1 MSHNRGKSLKGS
13 GQYGM
18 RGTIRHKSHNTKR
31 GGFRKGKR
39 G

>member
-1 MSHNRGKSLKGS
+1 MSHRKGKSLMGR

-18 RGTIRHKSHNTKR
+18 RGTIRHKSHNSKR
-31 GGFRKGKR
+31 AMRKGKR